1 MSYSSAI
8 GLGESVKYLKEHG
21 YSAATNHVISLT
33 QSLIRMMSDRHHE
46 AIALT
51 PTEMSSQA
59 SIASFRF
66 GNHDQSAIAAALVKR
81 GVIVSQRFN
90 GVRFSFHIYN
100 SERDL
105 SNAMETLDQLLI
117 Q

>member
-1 MSYSSAI
+1 MMK
-8 GLGESVKYLKEHG
+8 ERYLD
-21 YSAATNHVISLT
+21 AF
-33 QSLIRMMSDRHHE
+33 
-46 AIALT
+46 ALT
-51 PTEMSSQA
+51 PTETSSQA

-90 GVRFSFHIYN
+90 GIRFSFHIYN

-105 SNAMETLDQLLI
+105 NNAMKTLDQVLT